1 MDTARFAGAV
11 SGPGRRAGMSGT
23 QGHALNISEEV
34 VVEDRKLRIAAVGD
48 ELLAGLGDPRAL
60 GWLGRVLARTPQDG
74 MTVESYALPCPQ
86 EGTEGLAGRWLEE
99 AGRRFSDHH
108 ENRLV
113 IGLSGRDVE
122 FGLSTARS
130 RLNLANILDSA
141 TQKRLEVFV
150 VGPPPALDQV
160 HNRRLGELNTAFA
173 DVTTRRKHLY
183 VDTFSP
189 LLNHEQWRQDL
200 AANGGT
206 PGQAGYGLMAWLVL
220 HRGWFQWLGM
230 DTPE

>member
-1 MDTARFAGAV
+1 MEG
-11 SGPGRRAGMSGT
+11 
-23 QGHALNISEEV
+23 
-34 VVEDRKLRIAAVGD
+34 RKLRIAAVGD
-48 ELLAGLGDPRAL
+48 ELLAGVGDPRAL
-60 GWLGRVLARTPQDG
+60 GWLGRVLARTPQDDA
-74 MTVESYALPCPQ
+74 TIESFALPCPQ
-86 EGTEGLAGRWLEE
+86 EGTDALAARWHGE
-99 AGRRFSDHH
+99 ASRRFSDLH

-113 IGLSGRDVE
+113 IGLSGRDLE

-141 TQKRLEVFV
+141 TQNKIEVFV
-150 VGPPPALDQV
+150 VGPPPTLDPAQ
-160 HNRRLGELNTAFA
+160 NRRLGDLNVAFA

-220 HRGWFQWLGM
+220 HRGWFQWLG
-230 DTPE
+230 TTAPA

>member
-1 MDTARFAGAV
+1 
-11 SGPGRRAGMSGT
+11 
-23 QGHALNISEEV
+23 
-34 VVEDRKLRIAAVGD
+34 VEDRKLRIAAVGD

-74 MTVESYALPCPQ
+74 MTVECYPLPCPQ
-86 EGTEGLAGRWLEE
+86 EGTEGLAARWLDE
-99 AGRRFSDHH
+99 AGRRFGNNH

-113 IGLSGRDVE
+113 IGLSGRDIE

-141 TQKRLEVFV
+141 SQNKIEVFV
-150 VGPPPALDQV
+150 VGPPPSLDPAL
-160 HNRRLGELNTAFA
+160 NRRLGDLNTAFA

-200 AANGGT
+200 AANGST

-220 HRGWFQWLGM
+220 HRGWFQWLGIAA
-230 DTPE
+230 PE

>member
-1 MDTARFAGAV
+1 
-11 SGPGRRAGMSGT
+11 
-23 QGHALNISEEV
+23 
-34 VVEDRKLRIAAVGD
+34 
-48 ELLAGLGDPRAL
+48 LLAGLGDPRAL

-74 MTVESYALPCPQ
+74 MAMESYALPCPQ
-86 EGTEGLAGRWLEE
+86 EGTEGLAARWLEE
-99 AGRRFSDHH
+99 AGRRFGQDH

-113 IGLSGRDVE
+113 IGLSGRDIE

-130 RLNLANILDSA
+130 RLNLANILDTAS
-141 TQKRLEVFV
+141 QNRIEVFV
-150 VGPPPALDQV
+150 VGPPPTLDPEQ
-160 HNRRLGELNTAFA
+160 NRRLAELNTAFA

-200 AANGGT
+200 AANAGT

-220 HRGWFQWLGM
+220 HRGWFQWLGLAA
-230 DTPE
+230 PE

>member
-1 MDTARFAGAV
+1 M
-11 SGPGRRAGMSGT
+11 
-23 QGHALNISEEV
+23 
-34 VVEDRKLRIAAVGD
+34 EDRKLRIAAVGD

-74 MTVESYALPCPQ
+74 VAVECYSLPCPQ
-86 EGTEGLAGRWLEE
+86 EGTEGLASRWFAE
-99 AGRRFSDHH
+99 AARRFSEHH

-130 RLNLANILDSA
+130 RLNLANILDAA
-141 TQKRLEVFV
+141 TQNNIEVFV
-150 VGPPPALDQV
+150 VGPPPSLDPGQ
-160 HNRRLGELNTAFA
+160 NRRLSDLNTAFA

-206 PGQAGYGLMAWLVL
+206 PGQSGYGLMAWLVL
-220 HRGWFQWLGM
+220 HRGWFQWLGLP
-230 DTPE
+230 TPE